1 MPATGELQ
9 QRSMEHRTDCISHA
23 PAWVACL
30 ARGCVGSPTRKCCE
44 CPQFCCP
51 AGRLMERGA
60 DSQEQLW
67 SVARVMS
74 GEEYEQ
80 ASEPLASTCPTCV
93 AVP

>member
-1 MPATGELQ
+1 MLLSA
-9 QRSMEHRTDCISHA
+9 SNF
-23 PAWVACL
+23 VA
-30 ARGCVGSPTRKCCE
+30 
-44 CPQFCCP
+44 P

-80 ASEPLASTCPTCV
+80 ASQPLASTSPTCQE
-93 AVP
+93 